1 MATPVKMPRL
11 GESVAEGTVGSWLKK
26 EGDLVEKDES
36 LAEIITDKINAEL
49 PSPVAGRLTK
59 ILVQADETVP
69 VGADIALIEE
79 NVDAN
84 ASEPA
89 ATSAPA
95 ASAAAPAPT
104 STPAPASVGAVS
116 QQSAPAAPAR
126 QQGTPAVGNGR
137 SVAASSTVR
146 SEPEQQETE
155 EERQRISPLARRLAR
170 EHGIDLNDVAGT
182 GLGGRVRRDDIM
194 AYLAN
199 RQAAQAA
206 QPAQP
211 AQVPAA
217 VATASAP
224 AATAQPAPAATPS
237 GAPRATEFVTVSQTP
252 DEEVVEPSRM
262 RLAIA
267 EHMVRS
273 KRTSPHAT
281 TVVEVDMTN
290 IAKWLEKHRQEFK
303 QREGYSISYVP
314 FVMKAVCEGIRKFPL
329 INSTWTPDNKII
341 IKKRIN
347 LGIAVATD
355 VGLVVPTIYD
365 ADQYTLAGLAKQ
377 VNAVAQRARANK
389 LTVQDMQNSTFVVNN
404 PGTFGTIISVPII
417 NQPHAGILSM
427 DAVVKRPVVIEDDAI
442 AVRSMMYLCLS
453 FDHRILDGA
462 QAGGFLQAVRN
473 KLQSYGREID
483 VY

>member
-1 MATPVKMPRL
+1 MPTPIKMPRL
-11 GESVAEGTVGSWLKK
+11 GESVAEGTIGAWLKS
-26 EGDLVEKDES
+26 EGDWVEKDES

-59 ILVQADETVP
+59 ILVKADETVA
-69 VGADIALIEE
+69 VGTDIALIEE
-79 NVDAN
+79 NAAVSAPSPAEAAPGPGMAPVKGTAQASTPVMGNLN
-84 ASEPA
+84 AS
-89 ATSAPA
+89 S
-95 ASAAAPAPT
+95 
-104 STPAPASVGAVS
+104 
-116 QQSAPAAPAR
+116 
-126 QQGTPAVGNGR
+126 GNGVSATAR
-137 SVAASSTVR
+137 TSR
-146 SEPEQQETE
+146 GEE

-170 EHGIDLNDVAGT
+170 EHSVDLHAIAGT
-182 GLGGRVRRDDIM
+182 GTGGRVRKEDIL
-194 AYLAN
+194 AYVQQ
-199 RQAAQAA
+199 RQTAAAHT
-206 QPAQP
+206 
-211 AQVPAA
+211 A
-217 VATASAP
+217 VAPVVTP
-224 AATAQPAPAATPS
+224 PATPVVPVPVPQS
-237 GAPRATEFVTVSQTP
+237 AVAAPELEFLPSVPSAEG
-252 DEEVVEPSRM
+252 DVEIITPSRM

-281 TVVEVDMTN
+281 TVAEVDMTS
-290 IAKWLEKHRQEFK
+290 IARWLEKHKEEFK
-303 QREGYSISYVP
+303 RREGYSISYVP

-329 INSTWTPDNKII
+329 INSSWTEDNKII

-355 VGLVVPTIYD
+355 AGLVVPTIYD
-365 ADQYTLAGLAKQ
+365 ADNYTIAGLAKQ
-377 VNAVAQRARANK
+377 VNAVAQRARTNK

-417 NQPHAGILSM
+417 NQPHAAIISM

-442 AVRSMMYLCLS
+442 AVRYMMFLCLS

-462 QAGGFLQAVRN
+462 GAGGFLQAVRN